1 VAAQIKP
8 IWAANALI
16 RIEPASAPNG
26 GYSRSRPTVTAT
38 VGGQLPRP
46 SSLRQMLCKMIWV
59 SYDRGRD
66 VGYLY
71 EF

>member
-1 VAAQIKP
+1 MSDPMRQNHLICSPKP
-8 IWAANALI
+8 IIAKQS
-16 RIEPASAPNG
+16 PTVPNG

-38 VGGQLPRP
+38 VGGQLC
-46 SSLRQMLCKMIWV
+46 QMIWV